1 MGQKVNPIGF
11 RLGYVEGWKSN
22 WMANKKDTV
31 ANIVQ
36 DEKIRNY
43 INVRLADS
51 GVADFSIDRTVS
63 QIILTINTSKPG
75 YMIGKGGAE
84 VEKIKQ
90 ELISLTGKT
99 VVINVGEV
107 KRPEI
112 SAKLIAENIGQ
123 QLKKRISYSKA
134 TKQAVAACI
143 RSGVKGIKVRVSGR
157 LEGAEM
163 ARSEEFKE
171 GSVPLHTL
179 RAKIDY
185 ISHGVQTIYGVIG
198 IKVWVYSGQV
208 YDRDAIYT
216 NQSSKEKPSYNSPGN
231 NQGFS
236 KDKPFSNGKPK
247 NSFNKGGANK
257 ANAGAQGSRDNRP
270 KQKSQVTKEKK

>member
-31 ANIVQ
+31 VNIVQ

-208 YDRDAIYT
+208 YGRGAIYT
-216 NQSSKEKPSYNSPGN
+216 NNASKEKPSYNS
-231 NQGFS
+231 QGFS
-236 KDKPFSNGKPK
+236 KDKSSSSGKPK
-247 NSFNKGGANK
+247 GSFNKGGASK
-257 ANAGAQGSRDNRP
+257 SNAGAQSTRDNKSKP
-270 KQKSQVTKEKK
+270 KSQVTKEKK